1 MTMFLSLLR
10 HFMSK
15 LRLEVANFDFII
27 KVTTQLRLNQALKTQ

>member
-1 MTMFLSLLR
+1 MFLPLFR

-27 KVTTQLRLNQALKTQ
+27 TVTTQLRSNKALKTQ